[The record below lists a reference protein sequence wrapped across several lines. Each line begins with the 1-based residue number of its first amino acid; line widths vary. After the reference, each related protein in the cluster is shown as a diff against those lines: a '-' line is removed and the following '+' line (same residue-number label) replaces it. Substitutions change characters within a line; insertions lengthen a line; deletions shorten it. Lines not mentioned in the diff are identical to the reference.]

1 MKVFVLEHCFPY
13 EGGTVVAVAK
23 TRADLRDKCEE
34 ILDCDDLDIQKNQS
48 GYRCWSVERAKSH
61 EDAWMSDFCFITEH
75 EVI

>member
-23 TRADLRDKCEE
+23 SRASLREVCEHF
-34 ILDCDDLDIQKNQS
+34 LDCDDLEINKNQH
-48 GYRCWSVERAKSH
+48 GLRMWSVERAKSH